1 MKFHYNK
8 HTKTQLSQLLPRI
21 GNAIYEPI
29 ADLKITAW
37 RTKEPVPFDQRQ
49 SGEKLNLKVGD
60 KWGDLF
66 DCAWFHFTGQAPKS
80 AAGKKVVLMID
91 LSGEALVVD
100 GKGNPELCLTTISS
114 IFDRRLGLPG
124 KNIVPFLEQAD
135 GGEEIAIWADAGN
148 NDLFGNL
155 QNNGTIQQAAIAVC
169 QEELRELYYDYEV
182 LHNLLQQLPEDSARY
197 QRILYALYKASIRM
211 NEFTE
216 AEAKLARADLAP
228 ELKKQN
234 GDYSLQVSAI
244 GHAHLDLAWL
254 WPIRETI
261 RKGARTFANV
271 LKLMD
276 RFPDFKF
283 GASQAQLYQWMKD
296 YYPSLYARVKEK
308 IAEGRWDIL
317 GATWV
322 EPDTNIIGGE
332 SFVRQFLYGKK
343 FFKTEFGKN
352 IDLLC
357 LPDSFGYT
365 GALPQMMKK
374 CGVDYFMTIKLS
386 WDRYNIYPNHSFF
399 WQGIDGSQV
408 LVHMPPEGTYNSSA
422 LPEAI
427 KKMEREYLDKAV
439 SENCLLV
446 YGIGDG
452 GGGPGEEHLERLQ
465 REKNLEGI
473 APVTQDKLLPFF
485 QRLETEQENFQT
497 WVGELYLGM
506 HQGTYTTQGRSKWF
520 NRKLEIALRE
530 AEFWASLAAFVT
542 DENYPQQELEAI
554 WKELLLY
561 QFHDIL
567 PGSSITRVYD
577 ESLARYAMLVQQVN
591 DLIENFQTPLFRQIN
606 TSNFEQPIIF
616 TNSLSWERNEWVKID
631 EHWFSAQ
638 VPAMGYA
645 TIEQKDSHVAFPPLL
660 AQSFLLEND
669 ILLVKF
675 NEEGTIISVFDNEN
689 QREVIQTGTF
699 ANELAIYH
707 DDGDAWDFP
716 VDYEYRVAGKFELV
730 SSEAFLDGPQAVMKQ
745 VRQYGNSTMTQK
757 IILTAGSR
765 RIDFE
770 TEVEWD
776 ERHKMLRASFPV
788 AVQATESVSE
798 IQFGNIKRPTS
809 QNTDWERA
817 KFEICAHKW
826 IDISQADYGVAV
838 LNDSKYG
845 FKVFG
850 NVLDIDLLR
859 SPGLPDPQADRGTHQ
874 FTYSLFP
881 HAGNHI
887 SGGVVRAGYELNVP
901 IKAIPTAKH
910 SGKLPDKLSFFA
922 IDSENVIIE
931 TIKKAEANDDFI
943 LRLYEAFGMHKEIT
957 VHSTYPIQSAQ
968 LTNMLEEKIRQ
979 LDVKSNSFS
988 LEFKPFEIHTVRL
1001 KLEY

>member
-66 DCAWFHFTGQAPKS
+66 DCAWFQFAGQAPKS

-169 QEELRELYYDYEV
+169 HEELRELYYDYEV

-271 LKLMD
+271 LQLMD

-386 WDRYNIYPNHSFF
+386 WDRFNVYPNHSFF

-606 TSNFEQPIIF
+606 TSDFEQPIIF

-675 NEEGTIISVFDNEN
+675 NEDGTIISVFDNEN

-859 SPGLPDPQADRGTHQ
+859 SPGLPDPQADRGTHR

-881 HAGNHI
+881 HAGDHI

>member
-29 ADLKITAW
+29 ADLTITAW

-49 SGEKLNLKVGD
+49 SGEKLYLKVGD

-66 DCAWFHFTGQAPKS
+66 DCAWFQFVGQAPKS

-124 KNIVPFLEQAD
+124 KNIVPWLEQAD

-169 QEELRELYYDYEV
+169 HEELRELYYDYEV

-197 QRILYALYKASIRM
+197 QRILYGLYKASIRM

-386 WDRYNIYPNHSFF
+386 WDRYNVYPNHSFF
-399 WQGIDGSQV
+399 WQGIDGSRV

-606 TSNFEQPIIF
+606 TSDFEQPIIF

-675 NEEGTIISVFDNEN
+675 NEDGTIISVFDNEN

-716 VDYEYRVAGKFELV
+716 ADYEYRVAGKFELV

-859 SPGLPDPQADRGTHQ
+859 SPGLPDPQADRGTHR

-881 HAGNHI
+881 HAGDHI